1 MASQFGF
8 SQAEGPLR
16 DLGKQVDSMSASVG
30 ESPGKSMTES
40 ASELADEV
48 AAWMGVGGVPPRK
61 GQALPSSA
69 SPASAA

>member
-8 SQAEGPLR
+8 SVAEGPLR
-16 DLGKQVDSMSASVG
+16 DLSKQVDSMSATVG
-30 ESPGKSMTES
+30 DSPGKSMTES
-40 ASELADEV
+40 AVDLADEV

-69 SPASAA
+69 SPTA